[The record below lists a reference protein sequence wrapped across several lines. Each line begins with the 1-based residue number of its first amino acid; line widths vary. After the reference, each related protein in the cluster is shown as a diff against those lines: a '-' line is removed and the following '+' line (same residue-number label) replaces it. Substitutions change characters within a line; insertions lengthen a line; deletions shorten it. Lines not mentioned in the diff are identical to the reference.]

1 VIDFCLM
8 GLAATMA
15 SPIAWEHHYGVAL
28 PIFVAAYRI
37 CAAGSKG
44 TRVALAVSYAL
55 VASCLWVTKALAA
68 SRLNVLE
75 SYLFFGA
82 TVLLIVLVRC
92 RGALGFGAAPAP
104 AAPAA

>member
-1 VIDFCLM
+1 VISSVALLALALWPPRETAARGGVIDFCLM

-15 SPIAWEHHYGVAL
+15 SPIAWEQHYGVAL

-44 TRVALAVSYAL
+44 TRVALAVSSVL

-68 SRLNVLE
+68 SRLK
-75 SYLFFGA
+75 
-82 TVLLIVLVRC
+82 
-92 RGALGFGAAPAP
+92 P